1 MKQPESIYVSRQEVL
16 NNLQFPKQNSSSK
29 SSAKIHDSWSSRAS
43 SILAKGSGSL
53 TFELIILFDL
63 IK

>member
-1 MKQPESIYVSRQEVL
+1 MSRQEVL
-16 NNLQFPKQNSSSK
+16 NNLQFPKQKNSSNGNSK

-53 TFELIILFDL
+53 TFELITLFDL